1 MSDQGLDYFE
11 CVAVDAV
18 RRKLEELLA
27 GATSKKETQALS
39 ECVALL
45 SNLPM
50 VARKVSTVAANLDC
64 MSNDPE
70 PHPTA
75 AVVCPTVCHAV
86 DIDVE
91 LVELIKLLW
100 ACGIET
106 AHSCQG
112 SSEQPIQLGY
122 IMLIGGDS
130 IDSFLMALNLCRDT
144 KLFVC
149 WPDLHGD
156 WGVLLRRRAHSVAD
170 LIQET
175 LYALRFQCRASVHNP
190 QPGDKFGLECT
201 IRFHNGAIA
210 ELVRVFTGYAALVTR
225 HRAIGPTLRKRKF

>member
-1 MSDQGLDYFE
+1 MSNQGLDFFE

-18 RRKLEELLA
+18 RRKLEELLV
-27 GATSKKETQALS
+27 GAKSKRETQALS
-39 ECVALL
+39 ECVTLL

-50 VARKVSTVAANLDC
+50 VARKVSTVA
-64 MSNDPE
+64 SNFDQASNNPA

-75 AVVCPTVCHAV
+75 AVVCPTIGRAV

-112 SSEQPIQLGY
+112 SSDQPIELGY

-175 LYALRFQCRASVHNP
+175 LYALRFNCRASCHNP

-201 IRFHNGAIA
+201 IRFHNGAIP
-210 ELVRVFTGYAALVTR
+210 ELVRVFTGYAALFA
-225 HRAIGPTLRKRKF
+225 HHYAIGPILRKRKF